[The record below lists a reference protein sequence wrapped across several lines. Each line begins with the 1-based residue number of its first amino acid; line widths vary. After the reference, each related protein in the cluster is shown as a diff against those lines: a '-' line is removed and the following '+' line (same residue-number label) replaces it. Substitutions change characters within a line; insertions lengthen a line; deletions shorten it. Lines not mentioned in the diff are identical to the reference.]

1 MNNELQLEG
10 ISICPGIGT
19 GKVYIAQTIQQV
31 PKYFIDKNEIE
42 NEQDRYA
49 RAVDEIKKSLHE
61 HVELT
66 HKSPYFNAGQILKIH
81 ELMVEDKQFHD
92 AIRRRIEH
100 DYKNAEWAVFEESE
114 RILDGLDKSGDEYF
128 QARSEDI
135 LDMVSNIISAL
146 ANSTERQGKLTGKIV
161 YYSAHLYI
169 SDVMKAKRDG
179 IQGFITESSA
189 LTSHAAILL
198 KSYNIPSVGSVK
210 GLESHIQ
217 QRNRIIVDGTSGS
230 VIIHPSSATIKKYTA
245 AIKSLKKSAVKRY
258 SQPLAVKTKNG
269 TPIHLMANIDHDSQ
283 IEHVLSSRLE
293 GIGLFRTEFLVLA
306 GGRVPDEEEQF
317 KTYKRVLDSLPAR
330 RVVFRTFDLGA
341 DKFRSQLE
349 KCRGNNPALGI
360 RGIRRHLIL
369 HPEELRIQV
378 RALLRAGY
386 STAISLVI
394 PLVTTVDEII
404 EVKKHIELVKKEL
417 ADSGEDYTSD
427 VRLGVMVEIPAAA
440 IAIEDFLAEVDFI
453 NVGTNDLLQYIMAAD
468 RDNEAIMDYYGD
480 SKNKSFLY
488 LLKFIIERAKQVNR
502 CEDVSIC
509 GEIASDTAYIPL
521 LLGMGYRSLS
531 ISPVAAQKIRDII
544 AAIDLTEN
552 D

>member
-1 MNNELQLEG
+1 MAKEVRLEG
-10 ISICPGIGT
+10 ISICPGIGM
-19 GKVYIAQTIQQV
+19 GRVYMAQTAQKV
-31 PKYFIDKNEIE
+31 PQYFIDKSQIE
-42 NEQDRYA
+42 NEQGRYR
-49 RAVDEIKKSLHE
+49 RAVDEIKESLHE

-66 HKSPYFNAGQILKIH
+66 HKSPYFNTSQILKIH

-92 AIRRRIEH
+92 AIHMRIAR
-100 DYKNAEWAVFEESE
+100 DNKNAEWAVYEESE

-146 ANSTERQGKLTGKIV
+146 SSTTERQSEITGKIV
-161 YYSAHLYI
+161 YYSAHLYV
-169 SDVMKAKRDG
+169 SDVIKAKRDE
-179 IQGFITESSA
+179 IRAFITESSA

-198 KSYNIPSVGSVK
+198 KSYNIPSVGAVK
-210 GLESHIQ
+210 GLRSYIQ
-217 QRNRIIVDGTSGS
+217 QGDRIIVDGTRGIL
-230 VIIHPSSATIKKYTA
+230 IIHPSPATTKKYTA
-245 AIKSLKKSAVKRY
+245 VLESLKKSAEKRY
-258 SQPLAVKTKNG
+258 SQPLALKTKNG
-269 TPIHLMANIDHDSQ
+269 TPIHLMANIDHDNQ

-306 GGRVPDEEEQF
+306 GGSVPDEEEQF

-341 DKFRSQLE
+341 DKFRYQLE

-369 HPEELRIQV
+369 HPEELRIQL
-378 RALLRAGY
+378 RALLRAGHGRVVNM
-386 STAISLVI
+386 VI
-394 PLVTTVDEII
+394 PLVTRIDEITD
-404 EVKKHIELVKKEL
+404 VKKRIELIKKEL
-417 ADSGEDYTSD
+417 SDEGADFTSD
-427 VRLGVMVEIPAAA
+427 IRLGAMVEVPAAA
-440 IAIEDFLAEVDFI
+440 IAIEDFLSEVDFI
-453 NVGTNDLLQYIMAAD
+453 NVGTNDLLQYVMAAD

-480 SKNKSFLY
+480 SNNKSFLY
-488 LLKFIIERAKQVNR
+488 MLKFIIDRAKHVNR

-509 GEIASDTAYIPL
+509 GEIASDTSYIPL
-521 LLGMGYRSLS
+521 LLDMGYRSLS
-531 ISPVAAQKIRDII
+531 ISPVAAQKIRSAI